1 MARRRRRK
9 SANQAVNHFV
19 WFSVLAIFFLVLSIL
34 VLASFLRQG
43 AFLLWLNNFFVL
55 NFGAGA
61 LVAPFIFLQISLV
74 FFRSTWIWSQP
85 TMLLGGVFF
94 FFGLTCVSSG
104 GQVGQATFNLFADL
118 ITKPGAILFF
128 FALIISGFL
137 ILAQISLRDILNWYK
152 DWRLNKKLQA
162 EMAIVANQENGD
174 VAFIGREKEA
184 SFSLSANNNQSKKG
198 GLQMPNL
205 FAHQENSSS
214 QSPEQNLEKEA
225 SLESEPVNN
234 LEKID
239 LLGEIKKPSIDNDSE
254 ENSLSEFSSPTHHQ
268 PWQYPTL
275 SLLDASDGGEADR
288 GDINGNA
295 QIIESTL
302 DSFGIKARVAEIN
315 RGPSVTQYALEIAM
329 GTKLS
334 KITALATDLALA
346 LAAPTGQI
354 RIEAPIAGKS
364 LVGVEVPNHKAAFV
378 TLRKMLAS
386 NTLAN
391 HPSKLAVALG
401 LDVNGQQIV
410 GDINKF
416 PHALIAGATGSG
428 KSVGINSFLCSLL
441 FRCSPEELRLILVD
455 PKRVELTTY
464 QDIPHL
470 LTPVIVDAAK
480 VVSALKWT
488 CAEMDRRYQV
498 LADHGVRNL
507 ASYNQLPNIAKMPS
521 IILIIDEFADI
532 MMFAPNDVEE
542 SVTRI
547 AQMARAVG
555 IHLILTTQRPSVNVI
570 TGLIKANIPTRI
582 AFNVASAMDSRV
594 ILDSIGAE
602 KLLGNGDMLFIP
614 PDKAKPIRIQGTF
627 VSDADAK
634 KLTTFLKSQGWQPE
648 YLEEITSKY
657 RVSGKKNAP
666 IPGSDEQLNAAD
678 RDPLFVDAARM
689 FAQYDQASSSMI
701 QRRLAVGYA
710 RAARIL
716 DQLCAAGIVGQA
728 NGSKPREVNK
738 DAISQ
743 LLSDPNS
750 L

>member
-9 SANQAVNHFV
+9 SKNQPLNNFV
-19 WFSVLAIFFLVLSIL
+19 WFSIFALLFLVLSL
-34 VLASFLRQG
+34 LTLASFFRQG
-43 AFLLWLNNFFVL
+43 ALLIWINDFFVI
-55 NFGAGA
+55 NFGSGA
-61 LVAPFIFLQISLV
+61 LIVPFLFMQIALILFRTTWVWSRPSL
-74 FFRSTWIWSQP
+74 F
-85 TMLLGGVFF
+85 LGGLLFF
-94 FFGLTCVSSG
+94 AGVTCISSG
-104 GQVGQATFNLFADL
+104 GSVGAATFQTLSKL
-118 ITKPGAILFF
+118 ITVPGTYLFF
-128 FALIISGFL
+128 SALIIGGVL
-137 ILAQISLRDILNWYK
+137 VLAQISLRDIFTWYK
-152 DWRLNKKLQA
+152 NWQAERKLQA
-162 EMAIVANQENGD
+162 QMANLTLSEKDGITFVGHDQESGASADSDQKKSTFANILSPTLNHKQE
-174 VAFIGREKEA
+174 KM
-184 SFSLSANNNQSKKG
+184 FSDQE
-198 GLQMPNL
+198 PD
-205 FAHQENSSS
+205 FAPPTAAENI
-214 QSPEQNLEKEA
+214 
-225 SLESEPVNN
+225 NN

-239 LLGEIKKPSIDNDSE
+239 LLGEIKPIVAEKTNLDSDITI
-254 ENSLSEFSSPTHHQ
+254 STHHQ
-268 PWQYPTL
+268 PWQYPSLGLL
-275 SLLDASDGGEADR
+275 SDGDGGEADR
-288 GDINGNA
+288 GDINANA
-295 QIIESTL
+295 QIIENTL

-386 NTLAN
+386 STLCN

-401 LDVNGQQIV
+401 IDVNGKQVV
-410 GDINKF
+410 GDISKM

-455 PKRVELTTY
+455 PKRVELTMY

-498 LADHGVRNL
+498 LADHGVRQI
-507 ASYNQLPNIAKMPS
+507 SGYNQLTGVEKMPQ
-521 IILIIDEFADI
+521 IVVIIDEFADI

-570 TGLIKANIPTRI
+570 TGLIKANVPTRI

-594 ILDSIGAE
+594 ILDSVGAE
-602 KLLGNGDMLFIP
+602 KLLGNGDMLYIP

-627 VSDADAK
+627 VSDNDAK
-634 KLTTFLKSQGWQPE
+634 ALTDFLKSQGWAPE
-648 YLEEITSKY
+648 YIDDITSKY
-657 RVSGKKNAP
+657 RVSGKKGASAP
-666 IPGSDEQLNAAD
+666 LPGSDEDLSSGE
-678 RDPLFVDAARM
+678 RDALFVDAARM

-701 QRRLAVGYA
+701 QRRLSVGYA

-728 NGSKPREVNK
+728 NGSKPRDVNK
-738 DAISQ
+738 EAISQ
-743 LLSDPNS
+743 LLSNPDN

>member
-9 SANQAVNHFV
+9 SANQPVNHFV

-43 AFLLWLNNFFVL
+43 AFLIWLNNFFVL
-55 NFGAGA
+55 NFGSGA
-61 LVAPFIFLQISLV
+61 LVVPFVFLQVSLI

-85 TMLLGGVFF
+85 TMLLGGIFF
-94 FFGLTCVSSG
+94 FIGLTCISSG

-128 FALIISGFL
+128 LALIVSGFL
-137 ILAQISLRDILNWYK
+137 ILAQVSLRDILNWYK
-152 DWRLNKKLQA
+152 NWRTNKKVQA
-162 EMAIVANQENGD
+162 EMAVSVAQENGS
-174 VAFIGREKEA
+174 VAFIGHEQDPSFNYSATKE
-184 SFSLSANNNQSKKG
+184 NDKKN
-198 GLQMPNL
+198 GLHIPNL
-205 FAHQENSSS
+205 FAQQSSS
-214 QSPEQNLEKEA
+214 ELDHNLNENNSAELEPEPIN
-225 SLESEPVNN
+225 S

-239 LLGEIKKPSIDNDSE
+239 LLGEIKKPLGENDGE
-254 ENSLSEFSSPTHHQ
+254 ENSPGEFSSPTHHQ

-288 GDINGNA
+288 GDINANA
-295 QIIESTL
+295 QVIESTL
-302 DSFGIKARVAEIN
+302 DSFGIKARVVEIN

-386 NTLAN
+386 TTLSN

-498 LADHGVRNL
+498 LAEHGVRNL
-507 ASYNQLPNIAKMPS
+507 ASYNQLPNIEKMPS
-521 IILIIDEFADI
+521 IVLIIDEFADI
-532 MMFAPNDVEE
+532 IMFAPNDVEE

-594 ILDSIGAE
+594 ILDSTGAE
-602 KLLGNGDMLFIP
+602 KLLGNGDMLYIP

-634 KLTTFLKSQGWQPE
+634 KLTDFLKSQDWQPE
-648 YLEEITSKY
+648 YLDDITSKY
-657 RVSGKKNAP
+657 RVSGRKNAP
-666 IPGSDEQLNAAD
+666 VPGSDEQLNAAD

-743 LLSDPNS
+743 LLADPSS